1 MAPTMKWDHE
11 ADAKLFGLF
20 LNIFDMK
27 VSGDMLKKLNAAMG
41 LDPKSQAI
49 SHRIGATRKR
59 AAGLVNGTPVKAAPI
74 TPRGPS
80 LGHCAGS
87 TPGKRGAA
95 KGKALKDESDS
106 DGDDGVGSPT
116 PVVKR
121 ESLRQGRKREYREP
135 ETEDE
140 EGGEPERKKVKREGE
155 EGGGERSFFDGDAG
169 VSDTEVDTEPDEV

>member
-49 SHRIGATRKR
+49 SHRIGAARKR
-59 AAGLVNGTPVKAAPI
+59 AAGLVNGTP
-74 TPRGPS
+74 
-80 LGHCAGS
+80 
-87 TPGKRGAA
+87 RGAA

-135 ETEDE
+135 ETEEEEDEEE

-169 VSDTEVDTEPDEV
+169 VSDTEVDTERDEV